1 MRMAGALLG
10 DGGSGGRRAL
20 DSDINLIPMIDLLFV
35 TIAFLLVTAVW
46 SHMQRLDGTA
56 NVPGRTDEG
65 PTPPHALTLHVDLR
79 APDRFVLAWKDG
91 QTVARSIDLP
101 REYPALEKAVAAEWK
116 ANGQHTSPLDA
127 ERDKAV
133 LHTSDDLPFREMV
146 SAMDAIA
153 AAQRPMGK
161 GLVPAFALT
170 LATR

>member
-1 MRMAGALLG
+1 MAGALI
-10 DGGSGGRRAL
+10 GGGGRGGRRAL
-20 DSDINLIPMIDLLFV
+20 DSDINMIPMIDLLMV

-65 PTPPHALTLHVDLR
+65 GDPVRAMTLHVDLR
-79 APDRFVLAWKDG
+79 TPDRFVLSWKDG
-91 QTVARSIDLP
+91 EAVARSVDVP
-101 REYPALEKAVAAEWK
+101 RQYPELAKAVAKEWRSS
-116 ANGQHTSPLDA
+116 GVHTSPMDQ

-133 LHTSDDLPFREMV
+133 LHTSDDMPFQEMV

-153 AAQRPMGK
+153 ATKRPMARGE
-161 GLVPAFALT
+161 VPAFALT